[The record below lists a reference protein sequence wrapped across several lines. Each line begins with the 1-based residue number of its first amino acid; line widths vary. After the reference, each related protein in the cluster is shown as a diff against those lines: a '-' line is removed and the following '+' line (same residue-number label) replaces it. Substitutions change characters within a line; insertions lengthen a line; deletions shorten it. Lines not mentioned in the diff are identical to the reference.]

1 MSFKELLNKYKDGT
15 ATPEEIKTV
24 EYELSKFEALN
35 DFEYE
40 NMTQKMDI
48 LENVKKDEVGSANDA
63 DCSTNKLIYDSERFS
78 KTIQKE
84 IKRTFTKIGLCIG
97 TSILAIVLF
106 LIFGLSPLMNAM
118 YYNPTELMWKESE
131 TDYPAD
137 RLTIDMST
145 YTELLMPH
153 KKYDSVYAVSQGYG
167 KYYFRANKS
176 IWVPFA
182 EKNASMAGQIDKNVM
197 QIFTPD
203 LFELPYPD
211 VMGLSPMWDNDMAMC
226 GYLPEEAESDIKN
239 LTAKDPQEAYVTFS
253 RDLTYEECE
262 SLVEKYEVYDP
273 WYGVRLSNY
282 LMGYGFSNSTDGM
295 DYQGNTLND
304 TYPALLHTFYNENCE
319 GDSEDVK
326 VREEYFKNHFIS
338 MAKYISEQDIF
349 LKMINAD
356 EIPADEIEEYID
368 KHGFKMYG
376 MAIYA
381 DKETLL
387 QLCND
392 ENIYGVL
399 LADEV

>member
-1 MSFKELLNKYKDGT
+1 MNFKELLNKYKEGT

-40 NMTQKMDI
+40 NMTRNI
-48 LENVKKDEVGSANDA
+48 YTLENAENDGVNSVNDA
-63 DCSTNKLIYDSERFS
+63 DCSTTKLIYDSEQFS

-84 IKRTFTKIGLCIG
+84 IKHTFTKIGLCIG
-97 TSILAIVLF
+97 ASILAIVLF

-118 YYNPTELMWKESE
+118 YYNPTELMWKESK
-131 TDYPAD
+131 TSYPAD

-145 YTELLMPH
+145 YTELLIPH
-153 KKYDSVYAVSQGYG
+153 KKYDSVYAVSQGFG
-167 KYYFRANKS
+167 KYYFTANKS
-176 IWVPFA
+176 TWRPLA
-182 EKNASMAGQIDKNVM
+182 EENASIAGQIDKNTM

-211 VMGLSPMWDNDMAMC
+211 VMGLSPMWDDDMAMC

-239 LTAKDPQEAYVTFS
+239 LTAKGPQEAYVTFNK
-253 RDLTYEECE
+253 DLTYEECE
-262 SLVEKYEVYDP
+262 SLVAKYEVYDP
-273 WYGVRLSNY
+273 WYGVRISNH

-295 DYQGNTLND
+295 DYQGNHLND
-304 TYPALLHTFYNENCE
+304 TYPALLHTFRNETCE

-349 LKMINAD
+349 LKMINAA
-356 EIPADEIEEYID
+356 EIPVDEIEEYID

-381 DKETLL
+381 DKDALL

-392 ENIYGVL
+392 ENVYGVL
-399 LADEV
+399 LANEV